1 MAFYDLVITNN
12 IDNANVYKYLD
23 KVLQNDRTLLLTATQ
38 NLKRI
43 RTNSL
48 KNFDGEKNKLQ
59 TFSELK
65 EQIYNNLKEG
75 PRFLSRADQKFILNQ
90 VIRSLFDGERQIALY
105 KIRNDLFE
113 LYEYLISE
121 EISVIS
127 EETLNLIAENFTNTE
142 RDIFKIYN
150 KYYETLYN
158 IKSGNGSPD
167 IELDNLKKGTT
178 VKLLSEILTSRYFE
192 QVDNFDTIVF
202 DGFLFFNDEQ
212 KKILLDAIFK
222 KKNIVFIAKK
232 MNADKDNFL
241 LNYLFKPLEKEFN
254 IKLNIKDLSTNEPEI
269 DNAITFVKNNYLD
282 FNAEA
287 TTPIT
292 NGFNFVEPFSSRDR
306 ELNYI
311 INCISKYIKS
321 KCGDDREKIY
331 KMLANDIAII
341 IANDKEKYE
350 HQLNIILR
358 ENGVFFLDH
367 DSEIL
372 NNLKSNEF
380 KDVLYRRSEFMESKV
395 YYKTGKELTRQEKL
409 EAFRKLYK
417 GINISQKTRSFI
429 NYPIGQYILEIYKIV
444 NSGMTCEGFKKILY
458 SNWYYNVGLDT
469 IKYDKFIKE
478 FHYIEPYLQN
488 KKTPLSWIKELQKLK
503 TDKTS
508 IVGNDEYRFHPL
520 KDISLDSL
528 DFLINQMGDIKLMID
543 NLSKVF
549 GDINAHLKALNDNFL
564 LDEIL
569 TNPNI
574 SNEFEKEVIKH
585 LKEVIDNINKS
596 NLITNIDAIY
606 FSDNIK
612 NMLTDYEREKAES
625 SADELTL
632 NVVNLE
638 NMQKF
643 NLTFF
648 CMVEEDKYPRPYK
661 VSFPFSDNI
670 LEILE
675 NPKYEIEHKPSFIK
689 TLDYHMRLEK
699 FLFLNILDIT
709 KEQMIITQTEE
720 ENGKDLSNSIYI
732 EDIFSMFKQD
742 IKYKKL
748 KEVIQ
753 KNECTYTPVMSV
765 KMNYK
770 DDRPI
775 KLSDLLSYFIC
786 PKIYYYI
793 TNKQLDN
800 EISYSDEWK
809 LNIFIPALVFYK
821 TLYKLGL
828 EGKRS
833 KQVYSLND
841 DRFISTLDNCFDEAL
856 KEELPKFDFL
866 SNYEI
871 KDIKTRTEGQLI
883 QFIKRNIYE
892 RGIVFFSFDL
902 TNTETF
908 KIITKLGDEKN
919 ITIDSCLKI
928 YMPNGYPMN
937 YDISSQMDFLVRSAG
952 GEITQSPHFDDLLA
966 QILERNPTDDR
977 IAMVAF
983 MFFKLNVQ
991 LNSTRYRKDGI
1002 ERLKTLITYI
1012 TKQTDSNYIP
1022 SSYCRYCKFESV
1034 CKMRERGSLWE

>member
-48 KNFDGEKNKLQ
+48 KNFDGDKNKLQ

-75 PRFLSRADQKFILNQ
+75 PKFLSRADQKFILNQ

-121 EISVIS
+121 EISEIS

-212 KKILLDAIFK
+212 KRILLDAIFK
-222 KKNIVFIAKK
+222 KKNVVFIAKK

-321 KCGDDREKIY
+321 KCGDDREKIC

-372 NNLKSNEF
+372 NNLKSNEL

-409 EAFRKLYK
+409 VAFRKLYK
-417 GINISQKTRSFI
+417 G
-429 NYPIGQYILEIYKIV
+429 
-444 NSGMTCEGFKKILY
+444 
-458 SNWYYNVGLDT
+458 
-469 IKYDKFIKE
+469 
-478 FHYIEPYLQN
+478 
-488 KKTPLSWIKELQKLK
+488 
-503 TDKTS
+503 
-508 IVGNDEYRFHPL
+508 
-520 KDISLDSL
+520 
-528 DFLINQMGDIKLMID
+528 
-543 NLSKVF
+543 
-549 GDINAHLKALNDNFL
+549 
-564 LDEIL
+564 
-569 TNPNI
+569 
-574 SNEFEKEVIKH
+574 
-585 LKEVIDNINKS
+585 
-596 NLITNIDAIY
+596 
-606 FSDNIK
+606 
-612 NMLTDYEREKAES
+612 
-625 SADELTL
+625 
-632 NVVNLE
+632 
-638 NMQKF
+638 
-643 NLTFF
+643 
-648 CMVEEDKYPRPYK
+648 
-661 VSFPFSDNI
+661 
-670 LEILE
+670 
-675 NPKYEIEHKPSFIK
+675 
-689 TLDYHMRLEK
+689 
-699 FLFLNILDIT
+699 LDILRDT
-709 KEQMIITQTEE
+709 
-720 ENGKDLSNSIYI
+720 NA
-732 EDIFSMFKQD
+732 
-742 IKYKKL
+742 KY
-748 KEVIQ
+748 
-753 KNECTYTPVMSV
+753 
-765 KMNYK
+765 
-770 DDRPI
+770 
-775 KLSDLLSYFIC
+775 
-786 PKIYYYI
+786 
-793 TNKQLDN
+793 
-800 EISYSDEWK
+800 
-809 LNIFIPALVFYK
+809 
-821 TLYKLGL
+821 
-828 EGKRS
+828 
-833 KQVYSLND
+833 
-841 DRFISTLDNCFDEAL
+841 
-856 KEELPKFDFL
+856 
-866 SNYEI
+866 
-871 KDIKTRTEGQLI
+871 
-883 QFIKRNIYE
+883 
-892 RGIVFFSFDL
+892 
-902 TNTETF
+902 
-908 KIITKLGDEKN
+908 
-919 ITIDSCLKI
+919 
-928 YMPNGYPMN
+928 
-937 YDISSQMDFLVRSAG
+937 
-952 GEITQSPHFDDLLA
+952 
-966 QILERNPTDDR
+966 
-977 IAMVAF
+977 
-983 MFFKLNVQ
+983 
-991 LNSTRYRKDGI
+991 
-1002 ERLKTLITYI
+1002 
-1012 TKQTDSNYIP
+1012 
-1022 SSYCRYCKFESV
+1022 
-1034 CKMRERGSLWE
+1034 